1 MTEANASWKT
11 ARTTGQWV
19 KIMGTYA
26 PALKKEFLGLVAA
39 SSRRGKCSEKL
50 KHLIWV
56 AGDSVV
62 THLYAPGAALHAE
75 EALDNGATIGEVMD
89 TLRIASLPLANGLKV
104 GHSVLAAVL
113 QEGRSGVA
121 AEAEAAGFSPEFM
134 RAYNTFATSGTP
146 GGLDERSRCLIT
158 LSVMSC
164 PAIAD
169 REAIERSVREALKL
183 GIDPEQIL
191 EVMELATLIGTHAFA
206 SGLDRIAEALARH
219 LAHETAGQNAGGKTD
234 GGSGSR
240 QG

>member
-39 SSRRGKCSEKL
+39 SGRRGKCSEKL

-104 GHSVLAAVL
+104 GHSVLASVL
-113 QEGRSGVA
+113 RESGSQAGAETA
-121 AEAEAAGFSPEFM
+121 AAFSPEFM
-134 RAYNTFATSGTP
+134 RAYHTFATSGSP

-158 LSVMSC
+158 LSVVSC

-206 SGLDRIAEALARH
+206 SGLDRMAEALARH
-219 LAHETAGQNAGGKTD
+219 SAHETAGQNAGGKTD

>member
-1 MTEANASWKT
+1 MTDANASWKK

-39 SSRRGKCSEKL
+39 SGSRGKCSEKL

-62 THLYAPGAALHAE
+62 THLFAPGAALHAE

-104 GHSVLAAVL
+104 GHSVLATVL
-113 QEGRSGVA
+113 KEGGST
-121 AEAEAAGFSPEFM
+121 AEAAGFSPEFM

-158 LSVMSC
+158 LSVVSC

-191 EVMELATLIGTHAFA
+191 EVMELAALIGTHAFA
-206 SGLDRIAEALARH
+206 SGLDRMADALASH
-219 LAHETAGQNAGGKTD
+219 SAQKSA
-234 GGSGSR
+234 
-240 QG
+240 